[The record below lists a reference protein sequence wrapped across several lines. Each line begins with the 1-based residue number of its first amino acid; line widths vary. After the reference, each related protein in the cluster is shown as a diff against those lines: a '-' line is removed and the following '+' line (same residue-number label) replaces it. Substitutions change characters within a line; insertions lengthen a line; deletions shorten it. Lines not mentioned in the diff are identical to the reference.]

1 MASVMEST
9 MGTIRAMAAVLE
21 IHMDRNMVTDMKPE
35 MRMKMTFVSWS
46 LHSPSSILL

>member
-1 MASVMEST
+1 

-35 MRMKMTFVSWS
+35 IRITMTKLCVPITHLS